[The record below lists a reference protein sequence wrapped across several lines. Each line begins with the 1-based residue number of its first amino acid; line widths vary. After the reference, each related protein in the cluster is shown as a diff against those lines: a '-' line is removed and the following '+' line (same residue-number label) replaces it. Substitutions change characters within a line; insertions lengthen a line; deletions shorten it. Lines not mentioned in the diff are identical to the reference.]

1 MRDIT
6 ISNIQIGA
14 SYKPMIIAEMSGNHN
29 GSLERALDIVDMAA
43 KAGAQAL
50 KIQTYTADTMT
61 IPENK
66 GLFYIDDENS
76 LWHGKSLHD
85 LYQTAFTPWE
95 WHEAIFDRAKSHGM
109 IGFSAPFDDTAVD
122 FLEGLN
128 VPCYK
133 IASFENID
141 LPLIKRVAQ
150 TRKPVIISTCM
161 ASLAEIDEAV
171 SCARKNGCDDLILLK
186 CTSTYPADV
195 KDSNLASIPAMQKN
209 FNCHVGLSDHT
220 LGIGAAI
227 ASVAL
232 GARVIEKHVTL
243 KRSDGGVDSAFSLE
257 PEELSELVSQSATAQ
272 QSIGQVSFGPT
283 EAELSSLRFRRSI
296 YVVKPVKKGETVSRD
311 NIRVIRPS
319 GGLAPKH
326 IDTVLGKTFSDDYEQ
341 GTPFSWDMLS

>member
-1 MRDIT
+1 
-6 ISNIQIGA
+6 
-14 SYKPMIIAEMSGNHN
+14 
-29 GSLERALDIVDMAA
+29 
-43 KAGAQAL
+43 
-50 KIQTYTADTMT
+50 
-61 IPENK
+61 
-66 GLFYIDDENS
+66 
-76 LWHGKSLHD
+76 
-85 LYQTAFTPWE
+85 
-95 WHEAIFDRAKSHGM
+95 M
-109 IGFSAPFDDTAVD
+109 IGFSAPFDETAVD

-141 LPLIKRVAQ
+141 LPLIARVAQ
-150 TRKPVIISTCM
+150 TRKPVIISTGM

-257 PEELSELVSQSATAQ
+257 PEELAELVSQSATAQ

-311 NIRVIRPS
+311 NIRVIRPG

-326 IDTVLGKTFSDDYEQ
+326 IDTVLGKTYSDDYEQ